1 VIKAV
6 RLATARSQVSGA
18 AIGPRKETVVGKII
32 FSFLTAIAWFFTC
45 TAAGHA
51 ATQDNYQGK
60 MIRIV
65 VGFSPGGAFDAYSR
79 SLSRHMRK
87 YLPGNPA
94 ISVENMPGAGSL
106 IAANYLYK
114 AAAPDGLTV
123 GNFIGSV
130 LMGQILGQKGIEFD
144 ARKFAY
150 VGAPARYYPVC
161 VFSKASGITSL
172 EKWIAAKTP
181 VKMGGIGQGTAG
193 DNTIRILRATLGLP
207 IQLVSGY
214 KGMAEIRL
222 ATEAGEVAGTC
233 VGPRTVWQKA
243 LETAEV
249 VPALQVTPTPAP
261 DFPKVPLAIDMA
273 KNDEARKLIEVGVHN
288 DSAIALT
295 YALPPGTPRELV
307 VTLRRAFTETMKDG
321 EFSGEMK
328 KARLDVEPVAGEEVE
343 KIINDAFKLD
353 AALIGKLKDILY
365 K

>member
-1 VIKAV
+1 
-6 RLATARSQVSGA
+6 
-18 AIGPRKETVVGKII
+18 
-32 FSFLTAIAWFFTC
+32 
-45 TAAGHA
+45 
-51 ATQDNYQGK
+51 

-87 YLPGNPA
+87 YLPGNPP
-94 ISVENMPGAGSL
+94 ITVENMPGAGSL

-114 AAAPDGLTV
+114 AANPDGLTI

-144 ARKFAY
+144 ARRFEY
-150 VGAPARYYPVC
+150 MGAPARYNPVC
-161 VFSKASGITSL
+161 VFSKASGVTSL
-172 EKWIAAKTP
+172 EKWIAATTP
-181 VKMGGIGQGTAG
+181 VKMGGIGQGTSG

-233 VGPRTVWQKA
+233 VGPRTVWQKT
-243 LETAEV
+243 LEAGEV
-249 VPALQVTPTPAP
+249 IPVLQVTPNPAP
-261 DFPKVPLAIDMA
+261 DFPKIPLAIDLA
-273 KNDEARKLIEVGVHN
+273 KNEEARKLIEVGVHN

-295 YALPPGTPRELV
+295 YALAPGTPKELV
-307 VTLRRAFTETMKDG
+307 VMLRRSFMDTMKDA
-321 EFSGEMK
+321 EFLADAEKSQVLIDPM
-328 KARLDVEPVAGEEVE
+328 AGDEVE
-343 KIINDAFKLD
+343 KTVHRFLSLEPAM
-353 AALIGKLKDILY
+353 ATKLKEILSA

>member
-1 VIKAV
+1 MGRMICW
-6 RLATARSQVSGA
+6 
-18 AIGPRKETVVGKII
+18 
-32 FSFLTAIAWFFTC
+32 FLTASAGLFFF

-51 ATQDNYQGK
+51 TTHDFYQGK

-65 VGFSPGGAFDAYSR
+65 VGFSAGGAFDAYSR

-87 YLPGNPA
+87 YIPGNPA
-94 ISVENMPGAGSL
+94 ITVENMPGAGSL

-114 AAAPDGLTV
+114 AANPDGLTI

-130 LMGQILGQKGIEFD
+130 LMGQVLGQKGIEFD
-144 ARKFAY
+144 ARRFEY

-161 VFSKASGITSL
+161 LFSKASGITSL
-172 EKWIAAKTP
+172 EKWIASKTP
-181 VKMGGIGQGTAG
+181 VKMGGIGQGTSG
-193 DNTIRILRATLGLP
+193 DNTIRILRATIGLP

-243 LETAEV
+243 LEVGEV
-249 VPALQVTPTPAP
+249 IPVLQVTPKPAP
-261 DFPKVPLAIDMA
+261 DFPKVPLAIDRA
-273 KNDEARKLIEVGVHN
+273 KSEEDRRLIEVGVHN

-295 YALPPGTPRELV
+295 YALPRGTPKELV
-307 VTLRRAFTETMKDG
+307 AILRRAFTDTMKDG
-321 EFSGEMK
+321 EFFGEMT
-328 KARLDVEPVAGEEVE
+328 KARLDVEPVSGQEVDR
-343 KIINDAFKLD
+343 IINDAFKLD

>member
-1 VIKAV
+1 MRRVIYW
-6 RLATARSQVSGA
+6 L
-18 AIGPRKETVVGKII
+18 
-32 FSFLTAIAWFFTC
+32 LTASAGFFVFV
-45 TAAGHA
+45 AAGHA
-51 ATQDNYQGK
+51 AAPELYQGK
-60 MIRIV
+60 VIRIV

-87 YLPGNPA
+87 YIPGNPA
-94 ISVENMPGAGSL
+94 ITVENMPGAGSL

-114 AAAPDGLTV
+114 AANPDGLTI

-130 LMGQILGQKGIEFD
+130 LMGQVLGQKGIEFD
-144 ARKFAY
+144 ARKFEY

-172 EKWIAAKTP
+172 EKWSAAKTP
-181 VKMGGIGQGTAG
+181 VKMGGIGQGTSG

-233 VGPRTVWQKA
+233 VGPRTVWQKS
-243 LETAEV
+243 LETGEV
-249 VPALQVTPTPAP
+249 IPVLQVTPKPAP
-261 DFPKVPLAIDMA
+261 DFPNIPLALDLA
-273 KNDEARKLIEVGVHN
+273 KSEEARKLIEIGVHN

-295 YALPPGTPRELV
+295 YALPPGTPKELLA
-307 VTLRRAFTETMKDG
+307 TLRRGFLDTMKDG
-321 EFSGEMK
+321 EFSAELT
-328 KARLDVEPVAGEEVE
+328 KARLDVDPVAGEEVDR
-343 KIINDAFKLD
+343 IINDTFKLD
-353 AALIGKLKDILY
+353 AALLGKLKDIFY

>member
-1 VIKAV
+1 MG
-6 RLATARSQVSGA
+6 ATICRFV
-18 AIGPRKETVVGKII
+18 
-32 FSFLTAIAWFFTC
+32 TAIAWLFFLTG
-45 TAAGHA
+45 AGHA
-51 ATQDNYQGK
+51 ATQDFYQGK

-94 ISVENMPGAGSL
+94 ITVENMPGAGSL

-114 AAAPDGLTV
+114 AANPDGLTI

-144 ARKFAY
+144 ARRFEFI
-150 VGAPARYYPVC
+150 GAPARYNPVC
-161 VFSKASGITSL
+161 VFSKASGVTSL

-181 VKMGGIGQGTAG
+181 VKMGGIGQGTSG

-233 VGPRTVWQKA
+233 VGPRTVWQKT
-243 LETAEV
+243 LEAGEV
-249 VPALQVTPTPAP
+249 IPVLQVTPNPAA
-261 DFPKVPLAIDMA
+261 DFPKIPLAIDLA
-273 KNDEARKLIEVGVHN
+273 KNEEARKLIEVGVHN

-295 YALPPGTPRELV
+295 YALAPGTPKELV
-307 VTLRRAFTETMKDG
+307 VMLRRSFMDTMKDA

-343 KIINDAFKLD
+343 RIINDAFKLD
-353 AALIGKLKDILY
+353 ASLVGKLKDIFY